1 MLLFYGMYLLSNIS
15 LLSLS
20 ENSQIA
26 ASIML
31 IVTALG
37 CNIILN
43 SMLTVKNIY
52 NWYLQ
57 RKNKV
62 SNEEIKIVETVQTQ
76 GIISIKETANSQEI
90 RSIFTKWR

>member
-1 MLLFYGMYLLSNIS
+1 MLLFYGMYLLSYIS